1 MAILALE
8 DGTIFHGESVG
19 ADGTVCAEVV
29 FNTALT
35 GYQEII
41 TDPSYRGQM
50 IAFTCT
56 HIGNVGVNDADNES
70 ARPQCAA
77 ILARDIVRVP
87 SNWRAQQSL
96 PDWLRQHH
104 IIALSGV
111 DTRALTRHLRERG
124 VMKGVVATRDADAA
138 RLVEKARAWQ
148 GLDGRDLV
156 REVTCAEPYAWE
168 EAPLAEFDVGEQ
180 MKDERP
186 LTNDQRPMTNDE
198 SVRPSSF
205 VVRPLSVPC
214 PHVVVYD
221 FGVKWNILRR
231 LVAHGCRVT
240 VVPATTYARDA
251 LALQPDG
258 IVLSN
263 GPGDPAALPYAVAT
277 IRELLAHKIPLFG
290 ICLGHQLLGLALG
303 GRTYKL
309 KFGHHGGNHPVLHHA
324 TGRIAITAQNHNYA
338 VAEDPLDPA
347 RVEITQR
354 SLNDGC
360 IEGMRLRD
368 APVFSVQYH
377 PEASPGPHDS
387 DDLFNQF
394 VQSLPVRN
402 LQSKICNLKSRDAQT
417 H

>member
-19 ADGTVCAEVV
+19 AEGEVCAEVV

-50 IAFTCT
+50 ITFTCT

-96 PDWLRQHH
+96 PDWLRQHN

-124 VMKGVVATRDADAA
+124 VMKGVVATRDDDAA
-138 RLVEKARAWQ
+138 RLIEQARAWQ

-156 REVTCAEPYAWE
+156 REVTCDAMYVWN
-168 EAPLAEFDVGEQ
+168 EAPLAEFDVGGLT
-180 MKDERP
+180 KDERP
-186 LTNDQRPMTNDE
+186 MTNDQRPMTNDE

-205 VVRPLSVPC
+205 VVRP
-214 PHVVVYD
+214 HIVVYD

-231 LVAHGCRVT
+231 LVAYGCRVT
-240 VVPATTYARDA
+240 VVPATTCARDA

-277 IRELLAHKIPLFG
+277 IRELLAHRIPLFG

-309 KFGHHGGNHPVLHHA
+309 KFGHHGGNHPVLHYA
-324 TGRIAITAQNHNYA
+324 SGRIAITAQNHNYA
-338 VAEDPLDPA
+338 VAEDSLDSA

-368 APVFSVQYH
+368 APVFSIQYH

-387 DDLFNQF
+387 DDLFSQF

>member
-50 IAFTCT
+50 ITFTCT
-56 HIGNVGVNDADNES
+56 HVGNVGVNDADNES

-77 ILARDIVRVP
+77 VLARDIVHVP

-124 VMKGVVATRDADAA
+124 VMKGVVSTRDADAA

-156 REVTCAEPYAWE
+156 REVTCVEPYAWE
-168 EAPLAEFDVGEQ
+168 EASLDEFAPLIQTDARLPIFDCQ
-180 MKDERP
+180 LP
-186 LTNDQRPMTNDE
+186 IA
-198 SVRPSSF
+198 SSIEN
-205 VVRPLSVPC
+205 RKSKIENLSSSLLR

-231 LVAHGCRVT
+231 LVAYGCRVT
-240 VVPATTYARDA
+240 VVPAMTCARDA

-277 IRELLAHKIPLFG
+277 IRELLAHRIPLLG

-338 VAEDPLDPA
+338 VAEDSLDPA

-360 IEGMRLRD
+360 VEGMRLRD

-377 PEASPGPHDS
+377 PEASPGPHDA
-387 DDLFNQF
+387 DDLFGEF
-394 VQSLPVRN
+394 VGLVSGIR
-402 LQSKICNLKSRDAQT
+402 
-417 H
+417 